1 MKNLLIGV
9 FSNYNWKIIEPWVI
23 SAKRNIKNAD
33 IVLIVLNSDFDTI
46 DKITEHEVN
55 VIICNADE
63 EKRIVYNT
71 SNFAPH
77 IERFVHLYN
86 YLKEVH
92 QNYKYVFT
100 TDVRDVIFQ
109 NDPFEWMENNLG
121 DKKVLCT
128 SEALKYVDEPWGNE
142 NLMQT
147 YGAFV
152 HDKFKD
158 KEIFNVGILGGE
170 SEYIKDLCLN
180 LFLNCVNRPIPIVD
194 QAVFNVTVNTKPY
207 SDIFKFCRLSDGFAV
222 NAGTTNDPSKIDS
235 FKPKLLEE
243 SAKFDGEIVSN
254 SDNVPF
260 VIVHQYDR
268 VPEWNEVLDAK
279 YRGEA

>member
-9 FSNYNWKIIEPWVI
+9 FSNYNWKVIEPWVI
-23 SAKRNIKNAD
+23 SAKRNIKNSD

-63 EKRIVYNT
+63 EKRIVYNN

-86 YLKEVH
+86 YLKEVRK
-92 QNYKYVFT
+92 NYKYVFT

-109 NDPFEWMENNLG
+109 SDPFEWMENNLG
-121 DKKVLCT
+121 DKKMLCT
-128 SEALKYVDEPWGNE
+128 SEALKYIDEPWGNE
-142 NLMQT
+142 NLLQT

-180 LFLNCVNRPIPIVD
+180 LFLNSINRPIPIVD

-222 NAGTTNDPSKIDS
+222 NAGTTNDPAKITS
-235 FKPKLLEE
+235 FKPNLLEE
-243 SAKFDGEIVSN
+243 SANFDGETVSN
-254 SDNVPF
+254 SDGVPF

-268 VPEWNEVLDAK
+268 VPEWNKVLDAK
-279 YRGEA
+279 YRGEE

>member
-9 FSNYNWKIIEPWVI
+9 FSNYNWKIVEPWVI

-33 IVLIVLNSDFDTI
+33 IVLVVLNSDFDTI

-109 NDPFEWMENNLG
+109 NDPFEWMENNLDG
-121 DKKVLCT
+121 KKVLCT
-128 SEALKYVDEPWGNE
+128 SESLKYVDEPWGNE

-222 NAGTTNDPSKIDS
+222 NAGTTNDPNKNEM
-235 FKPKLLEE
+235 FRPKLLEE
-243 SAKFDGEIVSN
+243 PAKFDGEIVSN
-254 SDNVPF
+254 SEGVQF

-268 VPEWNEVLDAK
+268 VPEWNAVLDVK
-279 YRGEA
+279 YREEV